1 MPPGASFYRD
11 KNTDMADLNLT
22 SVLRKTESGVDAI
35 KIRDRALTPKQRM
48 LLIQVDGSK
57 SVAELLKSLS
67 SPDEAR
73 QILGELLS
81 TGYVH
86 EPDLPKAVVKAAP
99 IAAKVPGNAP
109 DASVK
114 PAVQRASR
122 LLEGLLGPASEP
134 LCLQLE
140 KCTSLEQLTA
150 KVQDIRQVVVSMR
163 SERKADEFVAAVLGA

>member
-1 MPPGASFYRD
+1 
-11 KNTDMADLNLT
+11 MADLNLT
-22 SVLRKTESGVDAI
+22 SVLRKTESGVNAI

-48 LLIQVDGSK
+48 LLIQVDGAK

-67 SPDEAR
+67 SPDETR

-86 EPDLPKAVVKAAP
+86 EPDLPKTVAKPAP
-99 IAAKVPGNAP
+99 VAAKAP

-163 SERKADEFVAAVLGA
+163 SEKKADEFVAAVLGA

>member
-1 MPPGASFYRD
+1 
-11 KNTDMADLNLT
+11 MADLNLT
-22 SVLRKTESGVDAI
+22 SVLRKTESGVNAI

-48 LLIQVDGSK
+48 LLIQVDGAK

-86 EPDLPKAVVKAAP
+86 EPDLPKAVVKPAP
-99 IAAKVPGNAP
+99 VAAKVSGIAP
-109 DASVK
+109 DASLK
-114 PAVQRASR
+114 PAVQRATR
-122 LLEGLLGPASEP
+122 LLESLLGPDSEP

-140 KCTSLEQLTA
+140 KCTGLDQFTA
-150 KVQDIRQVVVSMR
+150 RIHEIRKVVASIR
-163 SERKADEFVAAVLGA
+163 SEKKADEFVAAALGA